1 VESYGASHMPAD
13 GVAVAQ
19 QNRGSMAHRVNEGVD
34 TSAGGIMRH
43 INGSGEADIVA
54 RANQLRGPEK
64 DRIKAFSQL
73 SRADDWLKKADA

>member
-1 VESYGASHMPAD
+1 
-13 GVAVAQ
+13 
-19 QNRGSMAHRVNEGVD
+19 MAHRVNEGVD